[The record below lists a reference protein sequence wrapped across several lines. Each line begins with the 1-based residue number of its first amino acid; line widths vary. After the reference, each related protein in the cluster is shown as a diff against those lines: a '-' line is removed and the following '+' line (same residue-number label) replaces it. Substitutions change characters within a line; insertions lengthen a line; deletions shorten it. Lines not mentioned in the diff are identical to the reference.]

1 MKRLMAMK
9 MPLKRIKSFL
19 LVVPLLAI
27 FLTASLCPAD
37 DFAPSRVKDISDREY
52 EKAVIRLL
60 DNAED
65 SIVVSMYTISADIK
79 TKNPVKLLLGDL
91 LEARERGVS
100 VTLYLNTNF
109 YDEGKEKSYPE
120 SPAFKELEEA
130 GCVIYYMPSHRRHH
144 DKLIIVDERYV
155 VEGSANWSI
164 SALRSNFES
173 NTLID
178 SPELARVKLLRLDN
192 LLVLSRPQDKGP
204 YAPAYTENIPESLAI
219 PKDLVLNKIYFPKM
233 VSSYDSRALDLYL
246 LLLAHSQATGKEEF
260 LVGLAAMG
268 LSLGLPGTWTNSA
281 IRRQVIKSL
290 KKLQSRYHL
299 IDVKFSHGRDAEVT
313 LALIPGESFTMA
325 SSPVIQTQG
334 AEISG
339 RLKFLL
345 MIKALL
351 RDEGE
356 DIDSVSRAALSRRFN
371 VSKSTIMAA
380 FKDFGKLSKK

>member
-1 MKRLMAMK
+1 MPMKL
-9 MPLKRIKSFL
+9 PLRKIKSFL
-19 LVVPLLAI
+19 LLIPLLTI
-27 FLTASLCPAD
+27 FLTTALYPAD
-37 DFAPSRVKDISDREY
+37 DFLSARVKDISDRNY
-52 EKAVIRLL
+52 EEAVIQLL

-65 SIVVSMYTISADIK
+65 SIVVSMYIISADIK
-79 TKNPVKLLLGDL
+79 AKNPVKLLLGDL

-109 YDEGKEKSYPE
+109 YDEDKEESYPK

-164 SALRSNFES
+164 SALRRNFES

-178 SPELARVKLLRLDN
+178 SPDLARVKLSRLRN
-192 LLVLSRPQDKGP
+192 LLILSRPQDKGP
-204 YAPAYTENIPESLAI
+204 YVPAYIENLPESMSI
-219 PKDLVLNKIYFPKM
+219 PKDLVLNKLYFPKM
-233 VSSYDSRALDLYL
+233 VSSSDIRALDLYL
-246 LLLAHSQATGKEEF
+246 LLLAHSQATGKQEF

-290 KKLQSRYHL
+290 KKLQTRYHL

-313 LALIPGESFTMA
+313 LALIPGEAFTMA
-325 SSPVIQTQG
+325 SLPVIRTQG
-334 AEISG
+334 TGISG
-339 RLKFLL
+339 RLKFLF

-356 DIDSVSRAALSRRFN
+356 DIDSISYRALSRRFN
-371 VSKSTIMAA
+371 VSGATIGGA
-380 FKDFGKLSKK
+380 FKDLGEYSKK